1 MYVDIC
7 HSSSAGASLEPAVAW
22 QVDGAR
28 KQAHSPLYF
37 RKKSSIIHGMLC
49 VDICHSSW
57 AGASLEPMVA
67 WQVDGT
73 RELFIKSHSTYGIL
87 PYPPGR
93 GRGIEHVL
101 LPIMLITL
109 KS

>member
-1 MYVDIC
+1 
-7 HSSSAGASLEPAVAW
+7 
-22 QVDGAR
+22 
-28 KQAHSPLYF
+28 
-37 RKKSSIIHGMLC
+37 MLC

-101 LPIMLITL
+101 LPKM
-109 KS
+109 